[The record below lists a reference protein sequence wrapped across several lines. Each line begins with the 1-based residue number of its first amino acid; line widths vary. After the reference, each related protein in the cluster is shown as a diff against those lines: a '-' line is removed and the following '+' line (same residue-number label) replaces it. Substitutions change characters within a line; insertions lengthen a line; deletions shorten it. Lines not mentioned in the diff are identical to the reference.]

1 MDIIRNVNKQRQE
14 IDKILGDIRDARK
27 DVNTGTS
34 KLERSFAAADE
45 TVFKDAKAK
54 PELGGS
60 APGSRPTKGV
70 TPYDLPKCD
79 VVAIDER
86 DQGCA
91 IPQ

>member
-1 MDIIRNVNKQRQE
+1 M
-14 IDKILGDIRDARK
+14 A
-27 DVNTGTS
+27 
-34 KLERSFAAADE
+34 
-45 TVFKDAKAK
+45 DAKAK